1 MLYLIIYDIAKNS
14 VRTKIA
20 KLLIKE
26 SYERLQLSVF
36 LGNDDPMK
44 NPFLWK
50 PLNQLIKEDKLAKFY
65 IFPIPKNS
73 IRNLRSIGNMDLDI
87 EYLCGEKETLFI

>member
-1 MLYLIIYDIAKNS
+1 MLYLILYDITKNS

-36 LGNDDPMK
+36 LGNDDPLK
-44 NPFLWK
+44 NPLLWK
-50 PLNQLIKEDKLAKFY
+50 PLNQLLKEDELAKFY

-73 IRNLRSIGNMDLDI
+73 LKNLRSIGNMDLDI
-87 EYLCGEKETLFI
+87 DYLCGERESLCI